1 MSSDEDDE
9 LVGEG
14 GDDNVSLPR
23 GRHID
28 DFEAFV
34 TISAAC
40 LMECDC
46 YRVRLC

>member
-23 GRHID
+23 GRPD
-28 DFEAFV
+28 DDLERFV

-40 LMECDC
+40 
-46 YRVRLC
+46 